1 MNISDFMSLSE
12 KDAAVIIGNLAH
24 EDMQKSG
31 ILASVTAAQFILE
44 SGYGKT
50 GLAQEGNNCFG
61 MKTDLSNNIWS
72 GSTWDG
78 VSFISRETT
87 EQDENGNEYT
97 VMATFRKYPCIEDS
111 IADHSAYLLGAKN
124 GDRLRYEGIKG
135 MIDYRAV
142 AQLIKDGDYATDIN
156 YVDKLCDIIE
166 RFNLTKY
173 DYIDND
179 TDNITY
185 RLYVG
190 IADNDS
196 ELSEIRDRLVNSNID
211 YCYKTIL
218 QVGVYHNKN
227 NALSYAEDLKN
238 KGFKPQLINESEEL

>member
-1 MNISDFMSLSE
+1 MSLSE

-31 ILASVTAAQFILE
+31 ILASITAAQFILE

-50 GLAQEGNNCFG
+50 GLAQEANNCFG
-61 MKTDLSNNIWS
+61 MKTYLSDNTWS
-72 GSTWDG
+72 NSTWNGIDY
-78 VSFISRETT
+78 VWRETK
-87 EQDENGNEYT
+87 EQDKNGNEYT
-97 VMATFRKYPCIEDS
+97 IIAKFRKYPCIEDS
-111 IADHSAYLLGAKN
+111 IADHSAYLLGARIDN
-124 GDRLRYEGIKG
+124 RLRYEGIKD
-135 MIDYRAV
+135 MLDYRAV
-142 AQLIKDGDYATDIN
+142 AQLIKNGGYATDIN
-156 YVDKLCDIIE
+156 YVDKLCNIIE

-173 DYIDND
+173 DYIDNNNN
-179 TDNITY
+179 NITY

-196 ELSEIRDRLVNSNID
+196 ELSNIRDRLVNNNID

>member
-12 KDAAVIIGNLAH
+12 KDASVIIGSLAH

-31 ILASVTAAQFILE
+31 ILASITAAQFILE

-50 GLAQEGNNCFG
+50 VLAQETNNCFG
-61 MKTDLSNNIWS
+61 MKTYLSENTWDN
-72 GSTWDG
+72 STWNG
-78 VSFISRETT
+78 VDYVLCETK
-87 EQDENGNEYT
+87 EQDEKGNEYT
-97 VMATFRKYPCIEDS
+97 IIATFRKYPCIEDS
-111 IADHSAYLLGAKN
+111 IADHSAYLLSAMN
-124 GDRLRYEGIKG
+124 GKKLRYEGIKG
-135 MIDYRAV
+135 MTDYRAV
-142 AQLIKDGDYATDIN
+142 AQLIKDGGYATDIN
-156 YVDKLCDIIE
+156 YVDKLCNIIE

-179 TDNITY
+179 NITY

-190 IADNDS
+190 IADND
-196 ELSEIRDRLVNSNID
+196 EDLTAIRDRLVNNNID

-218 QVGVYHNKN
+218 QVGAYRNKN